1 MTDRLMRLFGDVRSG
16 EGRRVLLLLIN
27 IFLLLVAYYIIKTV
41 REPLILATGG
51 AELKSYAAAVQA
63 AVLLLYVPAYGWV
76 AAKLARER
84 LIVAVLVFFLACIQV
99 FVLAGMN
106 GMRGLGFIF
115 YVWVG
120 IFSLTTIAQ
129 FWSYANDVY
138 SKAEGDRLFPMIAVG
153 STAGAPLGAA
163 AAEWLFHSG
172 ASPWFM
178 LELASGLLVAH
189 LLLYLA
195 VRGGA
200 RQGAKATAPIAGRNG
215 FALVLQS
222 PYLRLI
228 GVLVILL
235 NLVNTIGE
243 YILASLVTAHA
254 NELAAGQPAFDVSA
268 YIGEFYGSYFFWV
281 NVVSVTVQA
290 FVVSRFVKLVGI
302 AGVLFALPIVALGA
316 YGLVAFGASMAL
328 ARVIKTVE
336 NATDYSAMNTAKQ
349 MLWLPTTREEKYKGK
364 QAVDTFCFRSGD
376 MLAAG
381 LVFAGTHYVALST
394 EGFAMA
400 NLVVVAGSIF
410 VAWLLLK
417 EYRRVAAATA
427 SPSEHRERA
436 AELPA
441 PGPDRGQPAGAQ
453 ADTQAHG

>member
-1 MTDRLMRLFGDVRSG
+1 MIDRLMRLFGDVLPG
-16 EGRRVLLLLIN
+16 EGRRVLLLLSN

-76 AAKLARER
+76 ASKLAREN
-84 LIVAVLVFFLACIQV
+84 LIIAVLVFFLVCIQL
-99 FVLAGMN
+99 FVLAGMS
-106 GMRGLGFIF
+106 GMPGLGFVF

-129 FWSYANDVY
+129 FWSYANDIY
-138 SKAEGDRLFPMIAVG
+138 NKTEGDRLFPMIAVG

-163 AAEWLFHSG
+163 AAEWLFETG
-172 ASPWFM
+172 VSPWLM
-178 LELASGLLVAH
+178 LELASGLLVVH
-189 LLLYLA
+189 LLLYLS
-195 VRGGA
+195 VRGA
-200 RQGAKATAPIAGRNG
+200 SSKQERQAAAPITGRNG

-228 GVLVILL
+228 GLLVILL

-254 NELAAGQPAFDVSA
+254 TELAAGNPSFDVGA
-268 YIGEFYGSYFFWV
+268 YIGAFYGSYFFWV

-316 YGLVAFGASMAL
+316 YGLVAFGASMML

-349 MLWLPTTREEKYKGK
+349 MLWLPTSREEKYKGK

-381 LVFAGTHYVALST
+381 LVFLGTHHLTLST
-394 EGFAMA
+394 EGFAVA
-400 NLVVVAGSIF
+400 NLVVVVGALL
-410 VAWLLLK
+410 VAWLLLR
-417 EYRRVAAATA
+417 EYRRVTAA
-427 SPSEHRERA
+427 
-436 AELPA
+436 
-441 PGPDRGQPAGAQ
+441 PDPAGS
-453 ADTQAHG
+453 

>member
-1 MTDRLMRLFGDVRSG
+1 MIDRLMRLFGDVRPG
-16 EGRRVLLLLIN
+16 EGRRVLLLLSN

-76 AAKLARER
+76 ASKLVREN
-84 LIVAVLVFFLACIQV
+84 LIIAVLVFFLVCIQL
-99 FVLAGMN
+99 FVLAGMS
-106 GMRGLGFIF
+106 GMPGLGFIF

-120 IFSLTTIAQ
+120 IFSLTAIAQ
-129 FWSYANDVY
+129 FWSYANDIY
-138 SKAEGDRLFPMIAVG
+138 SKTEGDRLFPMIAVG

-163 AAEWLFHSG
+163 AAEWLFETG
-172 ASPWFM
+172 VSPWLM
-178 LELASGLLVAH
+178 LELASALLIVH
-189 LLLYLA
+189 LLLYLS
-195 VRGGA
+195 VRGA
-200 RQGAKATAPIAGRNG
+200 SSKQERKAAAPIGGRNG

-228 GVLVILL
+228 GLLVILL

-254 NELAAGQPAFDVSA
+254 AELAVGNPSFDTGA
-268 YIGEFYGSYFFWV
+268 YIGAFYGSYFFWV

-302 AGVLFALPIVALGA
+302 AGVLFALPVVALGA
-316 YGLVAFGASMAL
+316 YGLVAFGASMML

-349 MLWLPTTREEKYKGK
+349 MLWLPTSREEKYKAK

-381 LVFAGTHYVALST
+381 LVFVGTHYLVLST

-400 NLVVVAGSIF
+400 NLVVVAGALL
-410 VAWLLLK
+410 VAWLLLR
-417 EYRRVAAATA
+417 EYKRVTSAGD
-427 SPSEHRERA
+427 
-436 AELPA
+436 PA
-441 PGPDRGQPAGAQ
+441 KS
-453 ADTQAHG
+453 